1 MISYRI
7 LIVNNPSDI
16 SDTSAA
22 METIVIIEQNAA
34 NIVVK
39 NTKVTKY
46 L

>member
-1 MISYRI
+1 MLTVS
-7 LIVNNPSDI
+7 NPSDI
-16 SDTSAA
+16 LDVSASMA
-22 METIVIIEQNAA
+22 AIVVIEQNAA